1 MSVDLPFEFEEE
13 EMSELDLMDQR
24 ELDRV
29 SESAKEKYS
38 ELQVEDREGGLSFQ
52 EELHLE
58 VLV

>member
-1 MSVDLPFEFEEE
+1 MPFEFEEE